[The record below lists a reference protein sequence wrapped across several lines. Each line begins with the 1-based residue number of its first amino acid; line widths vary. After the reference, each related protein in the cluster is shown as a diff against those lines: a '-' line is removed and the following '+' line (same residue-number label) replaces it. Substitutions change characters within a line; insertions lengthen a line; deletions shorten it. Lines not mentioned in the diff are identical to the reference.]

1 MRRSIKKACALV
13 LACAMTFQPVNG
25 YFGSKQVNAVGV
37 ADKFEIPAASASGR
51 VGAEMPYTRYD
62 STVATLGGGATL
74 KTSVDWAKSNIATQ
88 ASEQSYVA
96 LPSNGSYAEW
106 TMNTTGSGVTMRF
119 TMPDSSDG
127 MGIKGSVDVYVNG
140 TYAQTVNLNSYWMWQ
155 YFSGGSPSDTPGGTG
170 CFAFDEVHFK
180 LDKQLKEGDKIRIQS
195 TGASGVEYGV
205 DFLEIENVPNPI
217 EQPDNSVN
225 VEDYGAIPDDGIDD
239 LDAIRAAVRDADAN
253 NMDVYFPEG
262 TFHLS
267 GMWNIGCSNMKITGA
282 GMWYTNLQFTSS
294 EAFGGGISGGNPN
307 AGDGTSGDGYCK
319 NLEFCN
325 MYINSNLRSRYGENA
340 VYKCFMDIFA
350 DGTVIHDVWED
361 HFECGF
367 WFGDYNGALDYSDDV
382 KVVNCRIRNNL
393 ADGVNFCQGTS
404 NAAVYNCSI
413 RNNGDDGLAM
423 WNNTYMNAKDEK
435 GNIFAYNTIDFVW
448 RAGGIAIYGGDG
460 HKIYNNYIC
469 DMFMASGIHLNTTF
483 PGYKFGNTTGI
494 SFDNNIL
501 VRCGTNSDSWG
512 EDLSAIDIKQDVKN
526 VTFNNTQIYDSPFT
540 AIRILDNNCSGITF
554 NNTKIFGAG
563 LSGQDITFSCN
574 THSPVAIREP
584 AGTSVKFNGLEIAG
598 IRPDKYA
605 NNAGQA
611 NTTWPYWT
619 DRQTPQNIAGNS
631 TVTVYDEDTT
641 YIVPGYPNAVN
652 GEQGGGIVNPL
663 DGITGYDLIVTGLA
677 WANADGSSVL
687 KHGDKVQFTMQI
699 KNDSNVDIPEGVTIP
714 VKVTIDDTTSFKYTK
729 FKSGLKAGATAAITL
744 TSIWSATKGGH
755 TVEAVVDDS
764 NKLPDELDEN
774 NNTRTKK
781 INVADTGSSTTVKRV
796 TGGGDL
802 VVTDITYGQ
811 DKIATGDK
819 LQFTATVVN
828 AGDTAIA
835 AGTKIGVQF
844 QIDGKAYPSPITWCD
859 TYYSGLQPGESVQLT
874 ANGGNGSDG
883 AYWTAEEGTHTV
895 TAWVDDSGLISEVDE
910 SNNKTTISLK
920 VPFGGTQYFDD
931 PDSPDDFT
939 GTGGGEEQPTK
950 PTPTTVAPTQK
961 PTEAPTQAPTVAPTQ
976 KPTEAP
982 TTKAPEPTTKAP
994 EVKYE
999 LSVQGLAWENTSGSS
1014 ELKEGDAVKFTALLY
1029 NNTGDDIPAGQAI
1042 GFKAVIDG
1050 STTVKNEA
1058 YTGGLKAG
1066 ETVKVTATTTWT
1078 AGYGG
1083 HTVVATATG
1092 DSQNSVTKKFN
1103 VGRKSANVTK
1113 VTGGYDLVVTDIE
1126 YDKNTVNTGDH
1137 LVFTA
1142 TVMNAGDTDI
1152 PAGTVIGYQL
1162 QVDGNTSDIRWCD
1175 TYSSGLKA
1183 GASIKLTCNSGSN
1196 GINYWS
1202 ATNGTH
1208 TVTAWVDDVNRLPNE
1223 VNENNNT
1230 TGITLVVPSAGL
1242 IENPDTPDDLDNI
1255 VIDPG
1260 KVTISS
1266 SVKIE
1271 GYQIST
1277 TLGGS
1282 RVVGSV
1288 EPTINNKAVKNWG
1301 FIYAVT
1307 KAGDASFDVSDDD
1320 MVVGTT
1326 SKYVTALEST
1336 PVGTAENVKFGSS
1349 DTATYFVRTTLFGA
1363 NTAKEYSAQY
1373 KVRAYAELSDGT
1385 YVYSKV
1391 SSYSVYD
1398 IADTLYSNKMMNTIT
1413 AHDYLYNNILKVV
1426 NPDYA
1431 QVDYNWGNTVADASE
1446 IE

>member
-62 STVATLGGGATL
+62 STVATLGGGAIL

-155 YFSGGSPSDTPGGTG
+155 YFSSGSPSDTPGGTG

-350 DGTVIHDVWED
+350 DGTVIHDVWEE

-641 YIVPGYPNAVN
+641 YVVPGYPNAVN

-663 DGITGYDLIVTGLA
+663 DGITGYDIALAGLS
-677 WANADGSSVL
+677 WKNESNSSSIEE
-687 KHGDKVQFTMQI
+687 GDKVTFTTAV
-699 KNDSNVDIPEGVTIP
+699 KNTSNVDIPEGVAIQIKIT
-714 VKVTIDDTTSFKYTK
+714 VDGKGSYTNTTYKG
-729 FKSGLKAGATAAITL
+729 GLKAGETIKLSPTSTWTATA
-744 TSIWSATKGGH
+744 GGH
-755 TVEAVVDDS
+755 TIEATVDYR
-764 NKLPDELDEN
+764 NKLPNELSKD
-774 NNTRTKK
+774 NNTRSKSFNVQEAPDREPTYTPVTGRYDIQVLDVTWDKEI
-781 INVADTGSSTTVKRV
+781 INV
-796 TGGGDL
+796 GDAL
-802 VVTDITYGQ
+802 T
-811 DKIATGDK
+811 
-819 LQFTATVVN
+819 FTATIVN
-828 AGDTAIA
+828 AGDTAIP
-835 AGTKIGVQF
+835 AGQKLGVQF
-844 QIDGKAYPSPITWCD
+844 QIDGNPYPSPITWND
-859 TYYSGLQPGESVQLT
+859 QYFDGLQPGQVIKLT
-874 ANGGNGSDG
+874 ATGGNSGSS
-883 AYWTAEEGTHTV
+883 WTATTGSHTV
-895 TAWVDDSGLISEVDE
+895 TAWADDSNVFGEMNE
-910 SNNKTTISLK
+910 TNNKYTKTIT
-920 VPFGGTQYFDD
+920 VP
-931 PDSPDDFT
+931 
-939 GTGGGEEQPTK
+939 
-950 PTPTTVAPTQK
+950 
-961 PTEAPTQAPTVAPTQ
+961 
-976 KPTEAP
+976 
-982 TTKAPEPTTKAP
+982 
-994 EVKYE
+994 
-999 LSVQGLAWENTSGSS
+999 
-1014 ELKEGDAVKFTALLY
+1014 
-1029 NNTGDDIPAGQAI
+1029 
-1042 GFKAVIDG
+1042 
-1050 STTVKNEA
+1050 
-1058 YTGGLKAG
+1058 
-1066 ETVKVTATTTWT
+1066 
-1078 AGYGG
+1078 YGG
-1083 HTVVATATG
+1083 V
-1092 DSQNSVTKKFN
+1092 Q
-1103 VGRKSANVTK
+1103 
-1113 VTGGYDLVVTDIE
+1113 Y
-1126 YDKNTVNTGDH
+1126 
-1137 LVFTA
+1137 
-1142 TVMNAGDTDI
+1142 
-1152 PAGTVIGYQL
+1152 
-1162 QVDGNTSDIRWCD
+1162 
-1175 TYSSGLKA
+1175 
-1183 GASIKLTCNSGSN
+1183 
-1196 GINYWS
+1196 
-1202 ATNGTH
+1202 
-1208 TVTAWVDDVNRLPNE
+1208 
-1223 VNENNNT
+1223 
-1230 TGITLVVPSAGL
+1230 
-1242 IENPDTPDDLDNI
+1242 IENPDKPDDLDNTGEI
-1255 VIDPG
+1255 EQPTEKPTETPTEPG
-1260 KVTISS
+1260 TETVVTSKD
-1266 SVKIE
+1266 VNVV
-1271 GYQIST
+1271 GYQISS
-1277 TLGGS
+1277 TLKGS
-1282 RVVGSV
+1282 RVVASV
-1288 EPTINNKAVKNWG
+1288 EPTVNGKNVVKHGLVYALTKLGDKDTGVKN
-1301 FIYAVT
+1301 IDMTVSADNYYV
-1307 KAGDASFDVSDDD
+1307 ASF
-1320 MVVGTT
+1320 
-1326 SKYVTALEST
+1326 EST
-1336 PVGTAENVKFGSS
+1336 NNGNVDKVFGSS
-1349 DTATYFVRTTLFGA
+1349 KTAQYYVMTTLFE
-1363 NTAKEYSAQY
+1363 NQTVQEYTAKY
-1373 KVRAYAELSDGT
+1373 KVRAYAVLSDGS
-1385 YVYSKV
+1385 YVYSDIY
-1391 SSYSVYD
+1391 SYSVYNV
-1398 IADTLYSNKMMNTIT
+1398 ASALYDGGKMPTNAGHT
-1413 AHDYLYNNILKVV
+1413 YLYDSILKLV
-1426 NPDYA
+1426 NPSYK
-1431 QVDYNWGNTVADASE
+1431 QVDYDWSDIVTSL
-1446 IE
+1446 

>member
-350 DGTVIHDVWED
+350 DGTVIHDVWEE

-574 THSPVAIREP
+574 IHSPVAIREP

-641 YIVPGYPNAVN
+641 YVVPGYPNAVN

-663 DGITGYDLIVTGLA
+663 DGITGYDVALAGLS
-677 WANADGSSVL
+677 WKNESNSSSIEE
-687 KHGDKVQFTMQI
+687 GDKVTFTTAV
-699 KNDSNVDIPEGVTIP
+699 KNTSNVDIPEGVAIQIKIT
-714 VKVTIDDTTSFKYTK
+714 VDGKGSYTNTTYKG
-729 FKSGLKAGATAAITL
+729 GLKAGETIKLSPTSTWTATA
-744 TSIWSATKGGH
+744 GGH
-755 TVEAVVDDS
+755 TIEATVDYR
-764 NKLPDELDEN
+764 NKLPNELSKD
-774 NNTRTKK
+774 NNTRSKSFNVQEAPDREPTYTPVTGRYDIQVLDVTWDKEI
-781 INVADTGSSTTVKRV
+781 INV
-796 TGGGDL
+796 GDAL
-802 VVTDITYGQ
+802 T
-811 DKIATGDK
+811 
-819 LQFTATVVN
+819 FTATIVN
-828 AGDTAIA
+828 AGDTAIP
-835 AGTKIGVQF
+835 AGQKLGVQF
-844 QIDGKAYPSPITWCD
+844 QIDGNPYPSPITWND
-859 TYYSGLQPGESVQLT
+859 QYFDGLQPGQVIKLT
-874 ANGGNGSDG
+874 ATGGNSGSS
-883 AYWTAEEGTHTV
+883 WTATTGSHTV
-895 TAWVDDSGLISEVDE
+895 TAWADDSNVFGEMNE
-910 SNNKTTISLK
+910 TNNKYTKTIT
-920 VPFGGTQYFDD
+920 VP
-931 PDSPDDFT
+931 
-939 GTGGGEEQPTK
+939 
-950 PTPTTVAPTQK
+950 
-961 PTEAPTQAPTVAPTQ
+961 
-976 KPTEAP
+976 
-982 TTKAPEPTTKAP
+982 
-994 EVKYE
+994 
-999 LSVQGLAWENTSGSS
+999 
-1014 ELKEGDAVKFTALLY
+1014 
-1029 NNTGDDIPAGQAI
+1029 
-1042 GFKAVIDG
+1042 
-1050 STTVKNEA
+1050 
-1058 YTGGLKAG
+1058 
-1066 ETVKVTATTTWT
+1066 
-1078 AGYGG
+1078 YGG
-1083 HTVVATATG
+1083 V
-1092 DSQNSVTKKFN
+1092 Q
-1103 VGRKSANVTK
+1103 
-1113 VTGGYDLVVTDIE
+1113 Y
-1126 YDKNTVNTGDH
+1126 
-1137 LVFTA
+1137 
-1142 TVMNAGDTDI
+1142 
-1152 PAGTVIGYQL
+1152 
-1162 QVDGNTSDIRWCD
+1162 
-1175 TYSSGLKA
+1175 
-1183 GASIKLTCNSGSN
+1183 
-1196 GINYWS
+1196 
-1202 ATNGTH
+1202 
-1208 TVTAWVDDVNRLPNE
+1208 
-1223 VNENNNT
+1223 
-1230 TGITLVVPSAGL
+1230 
-1242 IENPDTPDDLDNI
+1242 IENPDKPDDLDNTGEI
-1255 VIDPG
+1255 EQPTEKPTETPTEPG
-1260 KVTISS
+1260 TETVVTSKD
-1266 SVKIE
+1266 VNVV
-1271 GYQIST
+1271 GYQISS
-1277 TLGGS
+1277 TLKGS
-1282 RVVGSV
+1282 RVVASV
-1288 EPTINNKAVKNWG
+1288 EPTVNGKNVIKHGLVYALTKLGDKDTGVKN
-1301 FIYAVT
+1301 IDMTVSADNYYV
-1307 KAGDASFDVSDDD
+1307 ASF
-1320 MVVGTT
+1320 
-1326 SKYVTALEST
+1326 EST
-1336 PVGTAENVKFGSS
+1336 NNGNVDKVFGSS
-1349 DTATYFVRTTLFGA
+1349 KTAQYYVMTTLFE
-1363 NTAKEYSAQY
+1363 NQTVQEYTAKY
-1373 KVRAYAELSDGT
+1373 KVRAYAVLSDGS
-1385 YVYSKV
+1385 YVYSDIY
-1391 SSYSVYD
+1391 SYSVYNV
-1398 IADTLYSNKMMNTIT
+1398 ASALYDGGKMPTNAGHT
-1413 AHDYLYNNILKVV
+1413 YLYDSILKLV
-1426 NPDYA
+1426 NPSYK
-1431 QVDYNWGNTVADASE
+1431 QVDYDWSDIVTSL
-1446 IE
+1446 

>member
-155 YFSGGSPSDTPGGTG
+155 YFSSGSPSDTPGGTG

-319 NLEFCN
+319 KLEFCN

-350 DGTVIHDVWED
+350 DGTVIHDVWEE

-435 GNIFAYNTIDFVW
+435 GNTFAYNTIDFVW

-641 YIVPGYPNAVN
+641 YVVPGYPNAVN
-652 GEQGGGIVNPL
+652 GEQGGGMVNPL
-663 DGITGYDLIVTGLA
+663 DGITGYDIALAGLS
-677 WANADGSSVL
+677 WKNESNSSSIEE
-687 KHGDKVQFTMQI
+687 GDKVTFTTAV
-699 KNDSNVDIPEGVTIP
+699 KNTSNVDIPEGVAIQIKIT
-714 VKVTIDDTTSFKYTK
+714 VDGKGSYTNTTYKG
-729 FKSGLKAGATAAITL
+729 GLKAGETIKLSPTSTWTATA
-744 TSIWSATKGGH
+744 GGH
-755 TVEAVVDDS
+755 TIEATVDYR
-764 NKLPDELDEN
+764 NKLPNELSKD
-774 NNTRTKK
+774 NNTRSKSFNVQEAPDREPTYTPVTGRYDIQVLDVTWDKEI
-781 INVADTGSSTTVKRV
+781 INV
-796 TGGGDL
+796 GDAL
-802 VVTDITYGQ
+802 T
-811 DKIATGDK
+811 
-819 LQFTATVVN
+819 FTATIVN
-828 AGDTAIA
+828 AGDTAIP
-835 AGTKIGVQF
+835 AGQKLGVQF
-844 QIDGKAYPSPITWCD
+844 QIDGNPYPSPITWND
-859 TYYSGLQPGESVQLT
+859 QYLDGLQPGQVIKLT
-874 ANGGNGSDG
+874 ATGGNSGSS
-883 AYWTAEEGTHTV
+883 WTATTGSHTV
-895 TAWVDDSGLISEVDE
+895 TAWADDSNVFGEMNE
-910 SNNKTTISLK
+910 TNNKYTKTIT
-920 VPFGGTQYFDD
+920 VP
-931 PDSPDDFT
+931 
-939 GTGGGEEQPTK
+939 
-950 PTPTTVAPTQK
+950 
-961 PTEAPTQAPTVAPTQ
+961 
-976 KPTEAP
+976 
-982 TTKAPEPTTKAP
+982 
-994 EVKYE
+994 
-999 LSVQGLAWENTSGSS
+999 
-1014 ELKEGDAVKFTALLY
+1014 
-1029 NNTGDDIPAGQAI
+1029 
-1042 GFKAVIDG
+1042 
-1050 STTVKNEA
+1050 
-1058 YTGGLKAG
+1058 
-1066 ETVKVTATTTWT
+1066 
-1078 AGYGG
+1078 YGG
-1083 HTVVATATG
+1083 V
-1092 DSQNSVTKKFN
+1092 Q
-1103 VGRKSANVTK
+1103 
-1113 VTGGYDLVVTDIE
+1113 Y
-1126 YDKNTVNTGDH
+1126 
-1137 LVFTA
+1137 
-1142 TVMNAGDTDI
+1142 
-1152 PAGTVIGYQL
+1152 
-1162 QVDGNTSDIRWCD
+1162 
-1175 TYSSGLKA
+1175 
-1183 GASIKLTCNSGSN
+1183 
-1196 GINYWS
+1196 
-1202 ATNGTH
+1202 
-1208 TVTAWVDDVNRLPNE
+1208 
-1223 VNENNNT
+1223 
-1230 TGITLVVPSAGL
+1230 
-1242 IENPDTPDDLDNI
+1242 IENPDKPDDLDNTGEI
-1255 VIDPG
+1255 EQPTEKPTETPTEPG
-1260 KVTISS
+1260 TETVVTSKD
-1266 SVKIE
+1266 VNVV
-1271 GYQIST
+1271 GYQISS
-1277 TLGGS
+1277 TLKGS
-1282 RVVGSV
+1282 RVVASV
-1288 EPTINNKAVKNWG
+1288 EPTVNGKNVVKHGLVYALTKLGDKDTGVKN
-1301 FIYAVT
+1301 IDMTVSADNYYV
-1307 KAGDASFDVSDDD
+1307 ASF
-1320 MVVGTT
+1320 
-1326 SKYVTALEST
+1326 EST
-1336 PVGTAENVKFGSS
+1336 NNGNVDKVFGSS
-1349 DTATYFVRTTLFGA
+1349 KTAQYYVMTTLFE
-1363 NTAKEYSAQY
+1363 NQTVQEYTAKY
-1373 KVRAYAELSDGT
+1373 KVRAYAVLSDGS
-1385 YVYSKV
+1385 YVYSDIY
-1391 SSYSVYD
+1391 SYSVYNV
-1398 IADTLYSNKMMNTIT
+1398 ASALYDGGKMPTNAGHT
-1413 AHDYLYNNILKVV
+1413 YLYDSILKLV
-1426 NPDYA
+1426 NPSYK
-1431 QVDYNWGNTVADASE
+1431 QVDYDWSDIVTSL
-1446 IE
+1446 

>member
-62 STVATLGGGATL
+62 STVATLGGGAIL

-155 YFSGGSPSDTPGGTG
+155 YFSSGSPSDTPGGTG

-350 DGTVIHDVWED
+350 DGTVIHDVWEE

-574 THSPVAIREP
+574 IHSPVAIREP

-641 YIVPGYPNAVN
+641 YVVPGYPNAVN

-663 DGITGYDLIVTGLA
+663 DGITGYDVALAGLS
-677 WANADGSSVL
+677 WKNESNSSSIEE
-687 KHGDKVQFTMQI
+687 GDKVTFTTAV
-699 KNDSNVDIPEGVTIP
+699 KNTSNVDIPEGVAIQIKIT
-714 VKVTIDDTTSFKYTK
+714 VDGKGSYTNTTYKG
-729 FKSGLKAGATAAITL
+729 GLKAGETIKLSPTSTWTATA
-744 TSIWSATKGGH
+744 GGH
-755 TVEAVVDDS
+755 TIEATVDYR
-764 NKLPDELDEN
+764 NKLPNELSKD
-774 NNTRTKK
+774 NNTRSKSFNVQEAPDREPTYTPVTGRYDIQVLDVTWDKEI
-781 INVADTGSSTTVKRV
+781 INV
-796 TGGGDL
+796 GDAL
-802 VVTDITYGQ
+802 T
-811 DKIATGDK
+811 
-819 LQFTATVVN
+819 FTATIVN
-828 AGDTAIA
+828 AGDTAIP
-835 AGTKIGVQF
+835 AGQKLGVQF
-844 QIDGKAYPSPITWCD
+844 QIDGNPYPSPITWND
-859 TYYSGLQPGESVQLT
+859 QYFDGLQPGQVIKLT
-874 ANGGNGSDG
+874 ATGGNSGSSWAATTG
-883 AYWTAEEGTHTV
+883 SHTV
-895 TAWVDDSGLISEVDE
+895 TAWADDSNVFGEMNE
-910 SNNKTTISLK
+910 TNNKYTKTIT
-920 VPFGGTQYFDD
+920 VP
-931 PDSPDDFT
+931 
-939 GTGGGEEQPTK
+939 
-950 PTPTTVAPTQK
+950 
-961 PTEAPTQAPTVAPTQ
+961 
-976 KPTEAP
+976 
-982 TTKAPEPTTKAP
+982 
-994 EVKYE
+994 
-999 LSVQGLAWENTSGSS
+999 
-1014 ELKEGDAVKFTALLY
+1014 
-1029 NNTGDDIPAGQAI
+1029 
-1042 GFKAVIDG
+1042 
-1050 STTVKNEA
+1050 
-1058 YTGGLKAG
+1058 
-1066 ETVKVTATTTWT
+1066 
-1078 AGYGG
+1078 YGG
-1083 HTVVATATG
+1083 V
-1092 DSQNSVTKKFN
+1092 Q
-1103 VGRKSANVTK
+1103 
-1113 VTGGYDLVVTDIE
+1113 Y
-1126 YDKNTVNTGDH
+1126 
-1137 LVFTA
+1137 
-1142 TVMNAGDTDI
+1142 
-1152 PAGTVIGYQL
+1152 
-1162 QVDGNTSDIRWCD
+1162 
-1175 TYSSGLKA
+1175 
-1183 GASIKLTCNSGSN
+1183 
-1196 GINYWS
+1196 
-1202 ATNGTH
+1202 
-1208 TVTAWVDDVNRLPNE
+1208 
-1223 VNENNNT
+1223 
-1230 TGITLVVPSAGL
+1230 
-1242 IENPDTPDDLDNI
+1242 IENPDKPDDLDNTGEI
-1255 VIDPG
+1255 EQPTEKPTETPTEPG
-1260 KVTISS
+1260 TETVVTSKD
-1266 SVKIE
+1266 VNVV
-1271 GYQIST
+1271 GYQISS
-1277 TLGGS
+1277 TLKGS
-1282 RVVGSV
+1282 RVVASV
-1288 EPTINNKAVKNWG
+1288 EPTVNGKNVVKHGLVYALTKLGDKDTGVKN
-1301 FIYAVT
+1301 IDMTVSADNYYV
-1307 KAGDASFDVSDDD
+1307 ASF
-1320 MVVGTT
+1320 
-1326 SKYVTALEST
+1326 EST
-1336 PVGTAENVKFGSS
+1336 NNGNVDKVFGSS
-1349 DTATYFVRTTLFGA
+1349 KTAQYYVMTTLFE
-1363 NTAKEYSAQY
+1363 NQTVQEYTAKY
-1373 KVRAYAELSDGT
+1373 KVRAYAVLSDGS
-1385 YVYSKV
+1385 YVYSDIY
-1391 SSYSVYD
+1391 SYSVYNV
-1398 IADTLYSNKMMNTIT
+1398 ASALYDGGKMPTNAGHT
-1413 AHDYLYNNILKVV
+1413 YLYDSILKLV
-1426 NPDYA
+1426 NPSYK
-1431 QVDYNWGNTVADASE
+1431 QVDYDWSDIVTSL
-1446 IE
+1446 

>member
-62 STVATLGGGATL
+62 STVATLGGGAIL

-155 YFSGGSPSDTPGGTG
+155 YFSSGSPSDTPGGTG

-350 DGTVIHDVWED
+350 DGTVIHDVWEE

-574 THSPVAIREP
+574 IHSPVAIREP

-641 YIVPGYPNAVN
+641 YVVPGYPNAVN

-663 DGITGYDLIVTGLA
+663 DGITGYDVALAGLS
-677 WANADGSSVL
+677 WKNESNSSSIEE
-687 KHGDKVQFTMQI
+687 GDKVTFTTAV
-699 KNDSNVDIPEGVTIP
+699 KNTSNVDIPEGVAIQIKIT
-714 VKVTIDDTTSFKYTK
+714 VDGKGSYTNTTYKG
-729 FKSGLKAGATAAITL
+729 GLKAGETIKLSPTSTWTATA
-744 TSIWSATKGGH
+744 GGH
-755 TVEAVVDDS
+755 TIEATVDYR
-764 NKLPDELDEN
+764 NKLPNELSKD
-774 NNTRTKK
+774 NNTRSKSFNVQEAPDREPTYTPVTGRYDIQVLDVTWDKEI
-781 INVADTGSSTTVKRV
+781 INV
-796 TGGGDL
+796 GDAL
-802 VVTDITYGQ
+802 T
-811 DKIATGDK
+811 
-819 LQFTATVVN
+819 FTATIVN
-828 AGDTAIA
+828 AGDTAIP
-835 AGTKIGVQF
+835 AGQKLGVQF
-844 QIDGKAYPSPITWCD
+844 QIDGNPYPSPITWND
-859 TYYSGLQPGESVQLT
+859 QYFDGLQPGQVIKLT
-874 ANGGNGSDG
+874 ATGGNSGSS
-883 AYWTAEEGTHTV
+883 WTATTGSHTV
-895 TAWVDDSGLISEVDE
+895 TAWADDSNVFGEMNE
-910 SNNKTTISLK
+910 TNNKYTKTIT
-920 VPFGGTQYFDD
+920 VP
-931 PDSPDDFT
+931 
-939 GTGGGEEQPTK
+939 
-950 PTPTTVAPTQK
+950 
-961 PTEAPTQAPTVAPTQ
+961 
-976 KPTEAP
+976 
-982 TTKAPEPTTKAP
+982 
-994 EVKYE
+994 
-999 LSVQGLAWENTSGSS
+999 
-1014 ELKEGDAVKFTALLY
+1014 
-1029 NNTGDDIPAGQAI
+1029 
-1042 GFKAVIDG
+1042 
-1050 STTVKNEA
+1050 
-1058 YTGGLKAG
+1058 
-1066 ETVKVTATTTWT
+1066 
-1078 AGYGG
+1078 YGG
-1083 HTVVATATG
+1083 V
-1092 DSQNSVTKKFN
+1092 Q
-1103 VGRKSANVTK
+1103 
-1113 VTGGYDLVVTDIE
+1113 Y
-1126 YDKNTVNTGDH
+1126 
-1137 LVFTA
+1137 
-1142 TVMNAGDTDI
+1142 
-1152 PAGTVIGYQL
+1152 
-1162 QVDGNTSDIRWCD
+1162 
-1175 TYSSGLKA
+1175 
-1183 GASIKLTCNSGSN
+1183 
-1196 GINYWS
+1196 
-1202 ATNGTH
+1202 
-1208 TVTAWVDDVNRLPNE
+1208 
-1223 VNENNNT
+1223 
-1230 TGITLVVPSAGL
+1230 
-1242 IENPDTPDDLDNI
+1242 IENPDKPDDLDNTGEI
-1255 VIDPG
+1255 EQPTEKPTETPTEPG
-1260 KVTISS
+1260 TETVVTSKD
-1266 SVKIE
+1266 VNVV
-1271 GYQIST
+1271 GYQISS
-1277 TLGGS
+1277 TLKGS
-1282 RVVGSV
+1282 RVVASV
-1288 EPTINNKAVKNWG
+1288 EPTVNGKNVVKHGLVYALTKLGDKDTGVKN
-1301 FIYAVT
+1301 IDMTVSADNYYV
-1307 KAGDASFDVSDDD
+1307 ASF
-1320 MVVGTT
+1320 
-1326 SKYVTALEST
+1326 EST
-1336 PVGTAENVKFGSS
+1336 NNGNVDKVFGSS
-1349 DTATYFVRTTLFGA
+1349 KTAQYYVMTTLFE
-1363 NTAKEYSAQY
+1363 NQTVQEYTAKY
-1373 KVRAYAELSDGT
+1373 KVRAYAVLSDGS
-1385 YVYSKV
+1385 YVYSDIY
-1391 SSYSVYD
+1391 SYSVYNV
-1398 IADTLYSNKMMNTIT
+1398 ASALYDGGKMPTNAGHT
-1413 AHDYLYNNILKVV
+1413 YLYDSILKLV
-1426 NPDYA
+1426 NPSYK
-1431 QVDYNWGNTVADASE
+1431 QVDYDWSDIVTSL
-1446 IE
+1446 

>member
-155 YFSGGSPSDTPGGTG
+155 YFSSGSPSDTPGGTG

-319 NLEFCN
+319 KLEFCN

-350 DGTVIHDVWED
+350 DGTVIHDVWEE

-435 GNIFAYNTIDFVW
+435 GNTFAYNTIDFVW

-641 YIVPGYPNAVN
+641 YVVPGYPNAVN

-663 DGITGYDLIVTGLA
+663 DGITGYDIALAGLS
-677 WANADGSSVL
+677 WKNESNSSSIEE
-687 KHGDKVQFTMQI
+687 GDKVTFTTAV
-699 KNDSNVDIPEGVTIP
+699 KNTSNVDIPEGVAIQIKIT
-714 VKVTIDDTTSFKYTK
+714 VDGKGSYTNTTYKG
-729 FKSGLKAGATAAITL
+729 GLKAGETIKLSPTSTWTATA
-744 TSIWSATKGGH
+744 GGH
-755 TVEAVVDDS
+755 TIEATVDYR
-764 NKLPDELDEN
+764 NKLPNELSKD
-774 NNTRTKK
+774 NNTRSKSFNVQEAPDREPTYTPVTGRYDIQVLDVTWDKEI
-781 INVADTGSSTTVKRV
+781 INV
-796 TGGGDL
+796 GDAL
-802 VVTDITYGQ
+802 T
-811 DKIATGDK
+811 
-819 LQFTATVVN
+819 FTATIVN
-828 AGDTAIA
+828 AGDTAIP
-835 AGTKIGVQF
+835 AGQKLGVQF
-844 QIDGKAYPSPITWCD
+844 QIDGNPYPSPITWND
-859 TYYSGLQPGESVQLT
+859 QYLDGLQPGQVIKLT
-874 ANGGNGSDG
+874 ATGGNSGSS
-883 AYWTAEEGTHTV
+883 WTATTGSHTV
-895 TAWVDDSGLISEVDE
+895 TAWADDSNVFGEMNE
-910 SNNKTTISLK
+910 TNNKYTKTIT
-920 VPFGGTQYFDD
+920 VP
-931 PDSPDDFT
+931 
-939 GTGGGEEQPTK
+939 
-950 PTPTTVAPTQK
+950 
-961 PTEAPTQAPTVAPTQ
+961 
-976 KPTEAP
+976 
-982 TTKAPEPTTKAP
+982 
-994 EVKYE
+994 
-999 LSVQGLAWENTSGSS
+999 
-1014 ELKEGDAVKFTALLY
+1014 
-1029 NNTGDDIPAGQAI
+1029 
-1042 GFKAVIDG
+1042 
-1050 STTVKNEA
+1050 
-1058 YTGGLKAG
+1058 
-1066 ETVKVTATTTWT
+1066 
-1078 AGYGG
+1078 YGG
-1083 HTVVATATG
+1083 V
-1092 DSQNSVTKKFN
+1092 Q
-1103 VGRKSANVTK
+1103 
-1113 VTGGYDLVVTDIE
+1113 Y
-1126 YDKNTVNTGDH
+1126 
-1137 LVFTA
+1137 
-1142 TVMNAGDTDI
+1142 
-1152 PAGTVIGYQL
+1152 
-1162 QVDGNTSDIRWCD
+1162 
-1175 TYSSGLKA
+1175 
-1183 GASIKLTCNSGSN
+1183 
-1196 GINYWS
+1196 
-1202 ATNGTH
+1202 
-1208 TVTAWVDDVNRLPNE
+1208 
-1223 VNENNNT
+1223 
-1230 TGITLVVPSAGL
+1230 
-1242 IENPDTPDDLDNI
+1242 IENPDKPDDLDNTGEI
-1255 VIDPG
+1255 EQPTEKPTETPTEPG
-1260 KVTISS
+1260 TETVVTSKD
-1266 SVKIE
+1266 VNVV
-1271 GYQIST
+1271 GYQISS
-1277 TLGGS
+1277 TLKGS
-1282 RVVGSV
+1282 RVVASV
-1288 EPTINNKAVKNWG
+1288 EPTVNGKNVVKHGLVYALTKLGDKDTGVKN
-1301 FIYAVT
+1301 IDMTVSADNYYV
-1307 KAGDASFDVSDDD
+1307 ASF
-1320 MVVGTT
+1320 
-1326 SKYVTALEST
+1326 EST
-1336 PVGTAENVKFGSS
+1336 NNGNVDKVFGSS
-1349 DTATYFVRTTLFGA
+1349 KTAQYYVMTTLFE
-1363 NTAKEYSAQY
+1363 NQTVQEYTAKY
-1373 KVRAYAELSDGT
+1373 KVRAYAVLSDGS
-1385 YVYSKV
+1385 YVYSDIY
-1391 SSYSVYD
+1391 SYSVYNV
-1398 IADTLYSNKMMNTIT
+1398 ASALYDGGKMPTNAGHT
-1413 AHDYLYNNILKVV
+1413 YLYDSILKLV
-1426 NPDYA
+1426 NPSYK
-1431 QVDYNWGNTVADASE
+1431 QVDYDWSDIVTSL
-1446 IE
+1446 

>member
-62 STVATLGGGATL
+62 STVATLGGGAIL

-155 YFSGGSPSDTPGGTG
+155 YFSSGSPSDTPGGTG

-350 DGTVIHDVWED
+350 DGTVIHDVWEE

-574 THSPVAIREP
+574 IHSPVAIREP

-641 YIVPGYPNAVN
+641 YVVPGYPNAVN

-663 DGITGYDLIVTGLA
+663 DGITGYDVALAGLS
-677 WANADGSSVL
+677 WKNESNSSSIEE
-687 KHGDKVQFTMQI
+687 GDKVTFTTAV
-699 KNDSNVDIPEGVTIP
+699 KNTSNVDIPEGVAIQIKIT
-714 VKVTIDDTTSFKYTK
+714 VDGKGSYTNTTYKG
-729 FKSGLKAGATAAITL
+729 GLKAGETIKLSPTSTWTATA
-744 TSIWSATKGGH
+744 GGH
-755 TVEAVVDDS
+755 TIEATVDYR
-764 NKLPDELDEN
+764 NKLPNELSKD
-774 NNTRTKK
+774 NNTRSKSFNVQEAPDREPTYTPVTGRYDIQVLDVTWDKEI
-781 INVADTGSSTTVKRV
+781 INV
-796 TGGGDL
+796 GDAL
-802 VVTDITYGQ
+802 T
-811 DKIATGDK
+811 
-819 LQFTATVVN
+819 FTATIVN
-828 AGDTAIA
+828 AGDTAIP
-835 AGTKIGVQF
+835 AGQKLGVQF
-844 QIDGKAYPSPITWCD
+844 QIDGNPYPSPITWND
-859 TYYSGLQPGESVQLT
+859 QYFDGLQPGQVIKLT
-874 ANGGNGSDG
+874 ATGGNSGSS
-883 AYWTAEEGTHTV
+883 WTATTGSHTV
-895 TAWVDDSGLISEVDE
+895 TAWADDSNVFGEMNE
-910 SNNKTTISLK
+910 TNNKYTKTIT
-920 VPFGGTQYFDD
+920 VP
-931 PDSPDDFT
+931 
-939 GTGGGEEQPTK
+939 
-950 PTPTTVAPTQK
+950 
-961 PTEAPTQAPTVAPTQ
+961 
-976 KPTEAP
+976 
-982 TTKAPEPTTKAP
+982 
-994 EVKYE
+994 
-999 LSVQGLAWENTSGSS
+999 
-1014 ELKEGDAVKFTALLY
+1014 
-1029 NNTGDDIPAGQAI
+1029 
-1042 GFKAVIDG
+1042 
-1050 STTVKNEA
+1050 
-1058 YTGGLKAG
+1058 
-1066 ETVKVTATTTWT
+1066 
-1078 AGYGG
+1078 YGG
-1083 HTVVATATG
+1083 V
-1092 DSQNSVTKKFN
+1092 Q
-1103 VGRKSANVTK
+1103 
-1113 VTGGYDLVVTDIE
+1113 Y
-1126 YDKNTVNTGDH
+1126 
-1137 LVFTA
+1137 
-1142 TVMNAGDTDI
+1142 
-1152 PAGTVIGYQL
+1152 
-1162 QVDGNTSDIRWCD
+1162 
-1175 TYSSGLKA
+1175 
-1183 GASIKLTCNSGSN
+1183 
-1196 GINYWS
+1196 
-1202 ATNGTH
+1202 
-1208 TVTAWVDDVNRLPNE
+1208 
-1223 VNENNNT
+1223 
-1230 TGITLVVPSAGL
+1230 
-1242 IENPDTPDDLDNI
+1242 IENPDKPDDLDNTGEI
-1255 VIDPG
+1255 EQPTEKPTETPTEPG
-1260 KVTISS
+1260 TETVVTSKD
-1266 SVKIE
+1266 VNVV
-1271 GYQIST
+1271 GYQISS
-1277 TLGGS
+1277 TLKGS
-1282 RVVGSV
+1282 RVVASV
-1288 EPTINNKAVKNWG
+1288 EPTVNGKNVIKHGLVYALTKLGDKDTGVKN
-1301 FIYAVT
+1301 IDMTVSADNYYV
-1307 KAGDASFDVSDDD
+1307 ASF
-1320 MVVGTT
+1320 
-1326 SKYVTALEST
+1326 EST
-1336 PVGTAENVKFGSS
+1336 NNGNVDKVFGSS
-1349 DTATYFVRTTLFGA
+1349 KTAQYYVMTTLFE
-1363 NTAKEYSAQY
+1363 NQTVQEYTAKY
-1373 KVRAYAELSDGT
+1373 KVRAYAVLSDGS
-1385 YVYSKV
+1385 YVYSDIY
-1391 SSYSVYD
+1391 SYSVYNV
-1398 IADTLYSNKMMNTIT
+1398 ASALYDGGKMPTNAGHT
-1413 AHDYLYNNILKVV
+1413 YLYDSILKLV
-1426 NPDYA
+1426 NPSYK
-1431 QVDYNWGNTVADASE
+1431 QVDYDWSDIVTSL
-1446 IE
+1446 

>member
-62 STVATLGGGATL
+62 STVATLGGGAIL

-155 YFSGGSPSDTPGGTG
+155 YFSSGSPSDTPGGTG

-350 DGTVIHDVWED
+350 DGTVIHDVWEE

-641 YIVPGYPNAVN
+641 YVVPGYPNAVN

-663 DGITGYDLIVTGLA
+663 DGITGYDVALAGLS
-677 WANADGSSVL
+677 WKNESNSSSIEE
-687 KHGDKVQFTMQI
+687 GDKVTFTTAV
-699 KNDSNVDIPEGVTIP
+699 KNTSNVDIPEGVAIQIKIT
-714 VKVTIDDTTSFKYTK
+714 VDGKGSYTNTTYKG
-729 FKSGLKAGATAAITL
+729 GLKAGETIKLSPTSTWTATA
-744 TSIWSATKGGH
+744 GGH
-755 TVEAVVDDS
+755 TIEATVDYR
-764 NKLPDELDEN
+764 NKLPNELSKD
-774 NNTRTKK
+774 NNTRSKSFNVQEAPDREPTYTPVTGRYDIQVLDVTWDKEI
-781 INVADTGSSTTVKRV
+781 INV
-796 TGGGDL
+796 GDAL
-802 VVTDITYGQ
+802 T
-811 DKIATGDK
+811 
-819 LQFTATVVN
+819 FTATIVN
-828 AGDTAIA
+828 AGDTAIP
-835 AGTKIGVQF
+835 AGQKLGVQF
-844 QIDGKAYPSPITWCD
+844 QIDGNPYPSPITWND
-859 TYYSGLQPGESVQLT
+859 QYFDGLQPGQVIKLT
-874 ANGGNGSDG
+874 ATGGNSGSS
-883 AYWTAEEGTHTV
+883 WTATTGSHTV
-895 TAWVDDSGLISEVDE
+895 TAWADDSNVFGEMNE
-910 SNNKTTISLK
+910 TNNKYTKTIT
-920 VPFGGTQYFDD
+920 VP
-931 PDSPDDFT
+931 
-939 GTGGGEEQPTK
+939 
-950 PTPTTVAPTQK
+950 
-961 PTEAPTQAPTVAPTQ
+961 
-976 KPTEAP
+976 
-982 TTKAPEPTTKAP
+982 
-994 EVKYE
+994 
-999 LSVQGLAWENTSGSS
+999 
-1014 ELKEGDAVKFTALLY
+1014 
-1029 NNTGDDIPAGQAI
+1029 
-1042 GFKAVIDG
+1042 
-1050 STTVKNEA
+1050 
-1058 YTGGLKAG
+1058 
-1066 ETVKVTATTTWT
+1066 
-1078 AGYGG
+1078 YGG
-1083 HTVVATATG
+1083 V
-1092 DSQNSVTKKFN
+1092 Q
-1103 VGRKSANVTK
+1103 
-1113 VTGGYDLVVTDIE
+1113 Y
-1126 YDKNTVNTGDH
+1126 
-1137 LVFTA
+1137 
-1142 TVMNAGDTDI
+1142 
-1152 PAGTVIGYQL
+1152 
-1162 QVDGNTSDIRWCD
+1162 
-1175 TYSSGLKA
+1175 
-1183 GASIKLTCNSGSN
+1183 
-1196 GINYWS
+1196 
-1202 ATNGTH
+1202 
-1208 TVTAWVDDVNRLPNE
+1208 
-1223 VNENNNT
+1223 
-1230 TGITLVVPSAGL
+1230 
-1242 IENPDTPDDLDNI
+1242 IENPDKPDDLDNTGEI
-1255 VIDPG
+1255 EQPTEKPTETPTEPG
-1260 KVTISS
+1260 TETVVTSKD
-1266 SVKIE
+1266 VNVV
-1271 GYQIST
+1271 GYQISS
-1277 TLGGS
+1277 TLKGS
-1282 RVVGSV
+1282 RVVASV
-1288 EPTINNKAVKNWG
+1288 EPTVNGKNVVKHGLVYALTKLGDKDTGVKN
-1301 FIYAVT
+1301 IDMTVSADNYYV
-1307 KAGDASFDVSDDD
+1307 ASF
-1320 MVVGTT
+1320 
-1326 SKYVTALEST
+1326 EST
-1336 PVGTAENVKFGSS
+1336 NNGNVDKVFGSS
-1349 DTATYFVRTTLFGA
+1349 KTAQYYVMTTLFE
-1363 NTAKEYSAQY
+1363 NQTVQEYTAKY
-1373 KVRAYAELSDGT
+1373 KVRAYAVLSDGS
-1385 YVYSKV
+1385 YVYSDIY
-1391 SSYSVYD
+1391 SYSVYNV
-1398 IADTLYSNKMMNTIT
+1398 ASALYDGGKMPTNAGHT
-1413 AHDYLYNNILKVV
+1413 YLYDSILKLV
-1426 NPDYA
+1426 NPSYK
-1431 QVDYNWGNTVADASE
+1431 QVDYDWSDIVTSL
-1446 IE
+1446 